1 MATGIPVGR
10 IDVDARGDAFM
21 ESVSAET
28 RRKSGSVY
36 TPLWL
41 VESMVS
47 HASAAINPGIVVDCG
62 CGSGRFSLAAAREF
76 PDAIVY
82 AVDNSP
88 MACEMTRANA
98 CEAGFGDRI
107 QVVQSD
113 FLEFELPD
121 SRPPTLWI
129 GNPPYVRHH
138 DLSPEMK
145 ERFVSL
151 AKSLGLSASKLC
163 GLHIHFLTKIASCW
177 RVGDYGTLVTSA
189 EWLDVNYGATARE
202 LLTTV
207 LPLDSLRLFDK
218 GREVFSG
225 TMSSAAVFS
234 FGGHGD
240 KVSFSTDA
248 GEALLD
254 RKRLSGRSKWSSL
267 AEDPGSSREP
277 NDSLVPL
284 GSFAKVH
291 RGVVTGNNRFW
302 VRSAQDAAAIPS
314 DLTIPIISHAKEI
327 MGDCVAQRRPL
338 ELNRLISLPEDLSSL
353 SPASRAAAERLIEE
367 GKELGVNNG
376 YVARSRKAWWAV
388 TPPRTPRVLMTYMS
402 RHAPCFVKNEANLPM
417 LNVVHGIYPTV
428 ELSDAAVDR
437 LVSYLNEHVNVSQ
450 GRTYCGG
457 LTKFE
462 PREAE
467 AILVPSPDRLEME
480 R

>member
-1 MATGIPVGR
+1 MVTEIPGER
-10 IDVDARGDAFM
+10 IGADARGDAFM
-21 ESVSAET
+21 ASVPATT

-47 HASAAINPGIVVDCG
+47 LAAREINPGIVVDCG

-76 PDAIVY
+76 PGAIVY

-88 MACEMTRANA
+88 IACEMTRSNA
-98 CEAGFGDRI
+98 KEAGLEDRI

-113 FLEFELPD
+113 FLEFELPGP
-121 SRPPTLWI
+121 RLPTLWI

-138 DLSPEMK
+138 DLTFQAK

-151 AKSLGLSASKLC
+151 AKGLGAPASRLC
-163 GLHIHFLTKIASCW
+163 GLHIHFLAKIASCW
-177 RVGDYGTLVTSA
+177 RDGDYGTLVTSA
-189 EWLDVNYGATARE
+189 EWLDVNYGACARE

-218 GREVFSG
+218 DQEVFSG

-234 FGGHGD
+234 FGGRDD
-240 KVSFSTDA
+240 KVSFFGNGRET
-248 GEALLD
+248 LLTREQL
-254 RKRLSGRSKWSSL
+254 RKHSKWSSL
-267 AEDPGSSREP
+267 AELTESSLSP
-277 NDSLVPL
+277 DSGLVPL
-284 GSFAKVH
+284 GSFARVH

-302 VRSAQDAAAIPS
+302 VRSAQDAEDIPA

-327 MGDCVAQRRPL
+327 MGDCVAQHRPS

-353 SPASRAAAERLIEE
+353 SPASRSAAERLIEE
-367 GKELGVNNG
+367 GEELGVNNG
-376 YVARSRKAWWAV
+376 YVAKSRKAWWAV

-437 LVSYLNEHVNVSQ
+437 LVSYLNEHVSVSQ

-467 AILVPSPDRLEME
+467 AILVPSPDQLETE